1 MKKLYSTLVIALLSV
16 GSYAQPVINST
27 NVSSTINANI
37 IQADASGSS
46 YGSAGGGQTW
56 NYSSVTTL
64 AYGTEQVIP
73 FASSPFAS
81 TFTTCNYC
89 NKLNISGFGTSY
101 DYYKL
106 TTSSFEKFSETWDGG
121 SGITYTNQRTVIQFP
136 ATFNST
142 FTDSYQQTGA
152 SSATSFTA
160 TYDAYGT
167 MILSFGTFTNVIRQK
182 IVEGGITN
190 YKWFNSNPFYLLV
203 ETNVINS
210 EFKIYQ
216 NTSTGISENS
226 DDIGF
231 TVSPNPASDQT
242 TITFSEAGSTT
253 EHTIKVMNTLGECIQ
268 QLTTSNKQLI
278 LDMSGYAK
286 GVYFVRI
293 ENPSLYL
300 PQEETKTVYKKL
312 VLQ

>member
-1 MKKLYSTLVIALLSV
+1 MKKLYTTIVIAVIGLATF
-16 GSYAQPVINST
+16 AQPVINST
-27 NVSSTINANI
+27 NVPATLNANI
-37 IQADASGSS
+37 ISADASGSS

-56 NYSSVTTL
+56 NYSTVPTL

-73 FASSPFAS
+73 YAGSPFTS
-81 TFTTCNYC
+81 TFSTSNYC
-89 NKLNISGFGTSY
+89 NELNIAGLGISY

-106 TTSSFEKFSETWDGG
+106 NTSTFEKFSETWDG
-121 SGITYTNQRTVIQFP
+121 STGITYTNQRTVIQFP

-142 FTDSYQQTGA
+142 FTDSYQATGS

-182 IVEGGITN
+182 LVEGGITN

-216 NTSTGISENS
+216 NTSTGIAETENNIS
-226 DDIGF
+226 IS
-231 TVSPNPASDQT
+231 VYPNPTSGQFTIMLPTDKADIIVTNLLGQT
-242 TITFSEAGSTT
+242 I
-253 EHTIKVMNTLGECIQ
+253 IKEQATQKTMDL
-268 QLTTSNKQLI
+268 QLNEN
-278 LDMSGYAK
+278 
-286 GVYFVRI
+286 GVYIVFVR
-293 ENPSLYL
+293 
-300 PQEETKTVYKKL
+300 TKQGTATRKL
-312 VLQ
+312 IVNR